1 LPVIRV
7 HYLQVDQFTDSL
19 NEEIHMIDPGGE
31 MSAHDLKQDVQ
42 LRSLINAQDD
52 VWRIFRV
59 MAEFVDGFTVL
70 ARQENLVSV
79 FGSARTKPG
88 TEHYEMGV
96 TVARELVMRG
106 FNILTG
112 GGPGVMEAANKGAQA
127 QGGASVGV
135 NIELPF
141 EQDANPYIDKN
152 RVVTFRHFFV
162 RKVMFVKYAHGFV
175 VLPGGFGTLD
185 EFFEAITLIQTQK
198 TKAFPVVLLG
208 TKYWGGLI
216 QWMKDV
222 MVPAG
227 TISPEDLS
235 LFHLVDDPVK
245 AAQIIDEFYRE
256 KKMVT
261 NF

>member
-1 LPVIRV
+1 M
-7 HYLQVDQFTDSL
+7 DDSF
-19 NEEIHMIDPGGE
+19 D
-31 MSAHDLKQDVQ
+31 SASHELKQDNQ
-42 LRSLINAQDD
+42 LRALLSAQDD

-70 ARQENLVSV
+70 SKQENLVSV

-88 TEHYEMGV
+88 DRYYELGEK
-96 TVARELVMRG
+96 VAAELVKRG

-112 GGPGVMEAANKGAQA
+112 GGPGVMEAANKGAKE
-127 QGGASVGV
+127 QGGGSVGV

-141 EQDANPYIDKN
+141 EQDPNPFVDKK
-152 RVVTFRHFFV
+152 RLITFRHFFV

-198 TKAFPVVLLG
+198 TIPFPVILMG
-208 TKYWGGLI
+208 TEYWGGLVK
-216 QWMKDV
+216 WMKEV
-222 MVPAG
+222 MLPAG
-227 TISPEDLS
+227 TISAPDLS
-235 LFHLVDDPVK
+235 LFILLDDPAK
-245 AAQIIDEFYRE
+245 AAEIIDEFYQVHR
-256 KKMVT
+256 MIT

>member
-1 LPVIRV
+1 
-7 HYLQVDQFTDSL
+7 
-19 NEEIHMIDPGGE
+19 MIERNSE
-31 MSAHDLKQDVQ
+31 MSAHDLEQDMH
-42 LRSLINAQDD
+42 LRSLLSAQDD

-59 MAEFVDGFTVL
+59 MSEFVDGFTLL
-70 ARQENLVSV
+70 ARQEKLVSV

-88 TEHYEMGV
+88 TPYYEMGV

-112 GGPGVMEAANKGAQA
+112 GGPGVMEAANKGAQV
-127 QGGASVGV
+127 QGGHSVGV

-141 EQDANPYIDKN
+141 EQDANPYVDKN
-152 RVVTFRHFFV
+152 RLVTFRHFFV

-208 TKYWGGLI
+208 TEYWSGLV

-222 MVPAG
+222 MIPAG
-227 TISPEDLS
+227 TISPEDLVR
-235 LFHLVDDPVK
+235 FHLVDDPAK

>member
-1 LPVIRV
+1 M
-7 HYLQVDQFTDSL
+7 DDSF
-19 NEEIHMIDPGGE
+19 D
-31 MSAHDLKQDVQ
+31 SASHELKQDNQ
-42 LRSLINAQDD
+42 LRALLSAQDD

-70 ARQENLVSV
+70 SKQENLVSI

-88 TEHYEMGV
+88 DRYYELGEN
-96 TVARELVMRG
+96 VASELVKRG

-112 GGPGVMEAANKGAQA
+112 GGPGIMEAANKGAKER
-127 QGGASVGV
+127 GGGSVGV

-141 EQDANPYIDKN
+141 EQDPNPFVDKK
-152 RVVTFRHFFV
+152 RLITFRHFFV

-198 TKAFPVVLLG
+198 TIPFPVLLMG
-208 TKYWGGLI
+208 TEYWGGLLK
-216 QWMKDV
+216 WMKEV
-222 MVPAG
+222 MLPAG
-227 TISPEDLS
+227 TISATDLG
-235 LFHLVDDPVK
+235 LFVLLDDPVK
-245 AAQIIDEFYRE
+245 AAEIIDEFYQVH
-256 KKMVT
+256 KMIT

>member
-1 LPVIRV
+1 M
-7 HYLQVDQFTDSL
+7 DDSL
-19 NEEIHMIDPGGE
+19 KDSSHE
-31 MSAHDLKQDVQ
+31 LKQDDQ
-42 LRSLINAQDD
+42 LRSLLSAQDD

-70 ARQENLVSV
+70 SKQENLVSI

-88 TEHYEMGV
+88 APYYELGV
-96 TVARELVMRG
+96 SVASELVKRG

-112 GGPGVMEAANKGAQA
+112 GGPGIMEAANKGAKTL
-127 QGGASVGV
+127 GGASVGV

-141 EQDANPYIDKN
+141 EQDPNPFVDRN
-152 RVVTFRHFFV
+152 RLITFRHFFV

-185 EFFEAITLIQTQK
+185 EFFEAITLIQTKK
-198 TKAFPVVLLG
+198 TNPFPVILMG
-208 TKYWGGLI
+208 TEYWGGLLK
-216 QWMKDV
+216 WMKEV

-227 TISPEDLS
+227 TISAKDFS
-235 LFHLVDDPVK
+235 LFILLDDPAK
-245 AAQIIDEFYRE
+245 AAEIIEEFYQVN
-256 KKMVT
+256 KMVT

>member
-1 LPVIRV
+1 MTEPR
-7 HYLQVDQFTDSL
+7 
-19 NEEIHMIDPGGE
+19 NEL
-31 MSAHDLKQDVQ
+31 SAHDLKQDLQ

-59 MAEFVDGFTVL
+59 MAEFVDGFTLL
-70 ARQENLVSV
+70 AKQQNLVSV
-79 FGSARTKPG
+79 FGSARTTPG
-88 TEHYEMGV
+88 SPHYEMGV
-96 TVARELVMRG
+96 AVARELVKRG

-112 GGPGVMEAANKGAQA
+112 GGPGVMEAANKGAQV

-141 EQDANPYIDKN
+141 EQDSNPFVDKH
-152 RVVTFRHFFV
+152 RLVTFRHFFV
-162 RKVMFVKYAHGFV
+162 RKVMFMKYAHGFI

-185 EFFEAITLIQTQK
+185 EFFEAVTLIQTQK
-198 TKAFPVVLLG
+198 TKPFPVVLLG
-208 TKYWGGLI
+208 TDYWRGLV

-222 MVPAG
+222 MIPAG
-227 TISPEDLS
+227 TISPEDLD
-235 LFHLVDDPVK
+235 LFHLVDDPAK

-256 KKMVT
+256 KRMIT

>member
-1 LPVIRV
+1 
-7 HYLQVDQFTDSL
+7 
-19 NEEIHMIDPGGE
+19 MIEPG
-31 MSAHDLKQDVQ
+31 SKASDHDLRQDLQ

-59 MAEFVDGFTVL
+59 MAEFVDGFTLL
-70 ARQENLVSV
+70 AKQENLVSV
-79 FGSARTKPG
+79 FGSARTQPG
-88 TEHYEMGV
+88 TPYYDLGV
-96 TVARELVMRG
+96 NVARELVMRG
-106 FNILTG
+106 FNVLTG
-112 GGPGVMEAANKGAQA
+112 GGPGVMEAANKGAQM

-141 EQDANPYIDKN
+141 EQDSNPYIDKQ
-152 RVVTFRHFFV
+152 RLVTFRHFFV
-162 RKVMFVKYAHGFV
+162 RKVMFVKYAHGFI

-208 TKYWGGLI
+208 AKYWGGLI
-216 QWMKDV
+216 QWMRDV
-222 MVPAG
+222 MIPDG
-227 TISPEDLS
+227 TISPDDLS
-235 LFHLVDDPVK
+235 LFHLVDDPAK